1 MADRDDILKERQ
13 EKEYLGVWW
22 IPSDGGEQRNVSGVM
37 RIAEGEKL
45 DLQLLGTFSPG
56 ERRLA
61 LMNYPVVNGASHG
74 LNRFTFFDVSAVGLQ
89 SNGSEPSELDETKLW
104 CLEGWVGPGCYAK
117 KEDIAFFSLCTGMFG
132 LSAWHNVNPFSVD
145 YDLKGH
151 KANLSYKRPE
161 DVLLFEDGNVTIS
174 VGYAWKGPTQ
184 SIGQTEADVRHEAQF
199 VIKSRS
205 GKLPFYGEDRSYEFY
220 LKYIRTIIGLMTGA
234 PAPLYNCTGVLQR
247 HEMPHDGK
255 PFVPEIV
262 LKHTW
267 RRDMPKLPEKGLSPL
282 DVLVPYAKLGSVR
295 EVVGN
300 FFKLP
305 KLARDFAGHLVYLNG
320 CGSNMTQGVLSEL
333 VFMFEG
339 IHRELYDANEKT
351 WLILRFIDELNRQ
364 ADVFPYL
371 GDDELGLSLV
381 IFIKKRRDNYSHAN
395 PDDYHNE
402 FRLFMFAKMWMHQ
415 FITAMILVKCGISP
429 KDLYKSFAANHLYAE
444 LSRELP
450 GLIRHHRNLYST
462 ELAET
467 KKNLLAHSALQANDR
482 RKKNV

>member
-13 EKEYLGVWW
+13 EQEYLGVWW
-22 IPSDGGEQRNVSGVM
+22 IPNDGDEQRNVSGVM

-56 ERRLA
+56 ERSFA
-61 LMNYPVVNGASHG
+61 LKDYPVVNGASHG
-74 LNRFTFFDVSAVGLQ
+74 LKRFTIFNVSVVGRQ
-89 SNGSEPSELDETKLW
+89 FNGSEPSELDETKLW
-104 CLEGWVGPGCYAK
+104 CLEGWVGPECYAK
-117 KEDIAFFSLCTGMFG
+117 KEDIAFFSLSTGMFG
-132 LSAWHNVNPFSVD
+132 LSAWHNVCPFSFDNNWDAHETKVV
-145 YDLKGH
+145 
-151 KANLSYKRPE
+151 YKRPE
-161 DVLLFEDGNVTIS
+161 DVLLFEDDYVTIS
-174 VGYAWKGPTQ
+174 VGYAWKGPAQ
-184 SIGQTEADVRHEAQF
+184 SIGQTEAEVRHEAQV
-199 VIKSRS
+199 VIKSKS
-205 GKLPFYGEDRSYEFY
+205 GKLPFYGDDRSYEFY
-220 LKYIRTIIGLMTGA
+220 LNYIRTIIGLMTGA

-295 EVVGN
+295 EVAGN

-320 CGSNMTQGVLSEL
+320 FCSVMTQGALSEL

-339 IHRELYDANEKT
+339 IHRELYGSDKK
-351 WLILRFIDELNRQ
+351 LIVRFIDELNRL

-371 GDDELGLSLV
+371 GDNELGLSLA

-402 FRLFMFAKMWMHQ
+402 LRLFMSATMWMHQ
-415 FITAMILVKCGISP
+415 FITAMVLVECGISP
-429 KDLYKSFAANHLYAE
+429 KDLFKSFAANHSYAN
-444 LSRELP
+444 LSKELP
-450 GLIRHHRNLYST
+450 DLIRHHRSLHPT
-462 ELAET
+462 ELADT
-467 KKNLLAHSALQANDR
+467 KRYL
-482 RKKNV
+482 

>member
-13 EKEYLGVWW
+13 EQEYLGVWW
-22 IPSDGGEQRNVSGVM
+22 IPNDGGEQRNVSGVV
-37 RIAEGEKL
+37 RIAEGENL

-56 ERRLA
+56 ERSLA

-104 CLEGWVGPGCYAK
+104 CLEGWVGPECYAK
-117 KEDIAFFSLCTGMFG
+117 KEDIAFFSLSVGMFG

-145 YDLKGH
+145 YNLKEH

-161 DVLLFEDGNVTIS
+161 DVLLFEDDHVTIS
-174 VGYAWKGPTQ
+174 VGYAWKGPAQ
-184 SIGQTEADVRHEAQF
+184 SIGQTEADMRHEAQF
-199 VIKSRS
+199 VIKSKS
-205 GKLPFYGEDRSYEFY
+205 GKLSFYGEDRSYEFY
-220 LKYIRTIIGLMTGA
+220 LNFIRTIIGLMTGA
-234 PAPLYNCTGVLQR
+234 PAPLYNCTGLLQR

-295 EVVGN
+295 EVTAN

-305 KLARDFAGHLVYLNG
+305 KLARNFAGHLVYMNG
-320 CGSNMTQGVLSEL
+320 FCSTMTQGALSEL

-339 IHRELYDANEKT
+339 IHRELYGTDKK
-351 WLILRFIDELNRQ
+351 LIKRFIDELSRL
-364 ADVFPYL
+364 ADVFQYL
-371 GDDELGLSLV
+371 GDDELGLSLA

-395 PDDYHNE
+395 PDDYHDE
-402 FRLFMFAKMWMHQ
+402 LRLFMSATMWMRQ
-415 FITAMILVKCGISP
+415 FITAMVLVACGMSP
-429 KDLYKSFAANHLYAE
+429 KDLLKCLAANRTYVN
-444 LSRELP
+444 LSKELP
-450 GLIRHHRNLYST
+450 DLIRHHRSLHPT
-462 ELAET
+462 ELADT
-467 KKNLLAHSALQANDR
+467 KKYL
-482 RKKNV
+482 